1 MRWYK
6 TIWLMKVAR
15 EIQIH
20 STLHHEHI
28 IALYGS
34 FEDAKHVY
42 LVQEF
47 AVGAALSWD
56 TQSRP
61 MQRIAH
67 RRTWMS
73 WLFALVAVSWSCYFS
88 RRQTHALRT
97 MLVVC
102 EDMVCMCS

>member
-1 MRWYK
+1 MARDSLLRCVIK
-6 TIWLMKVAR
+6 TLGEGDHKSSRCRLLSRTVRLTQVAR

-47 AVGAALSWD
+47 AVGAALFCIVTTNTAHS
-56 TQSRP
+56 TLTAILSR
-61 MQRIAH
+61 
-67 RRTWMS
+67 
-73 WLFALVAVSWSCYFS
+73 LFGDES
-88 RRQTHALRT
+88 
-97 MLVVC
+97 
-102 EDMVCMCS
+102 